1 MTIVSNIKDNSY
13 KNTAI
18 EIPDDL
24 KHILKDIIIKKNLLV
39 LILGLDYNGKPVIE
53 TIKDDWT
60 KFKKNIRTSL
70 KEKYVNSEHITKIIN
85 LIQDNYEKIYP
96 ENTISERPKEIPKI
110 ERPNI
115 SQEEWK
121 TKLAEKYDIVNNV
134 CNTNFPHI
142 WPTFEF
148 ALSIKNILH
157 VQDITLPFAGIILG
171 PPSSSKTLVLEMLR
185 DLELTFYTDNFTPR
199 SFVSHNTSVP
209 EEQLQNIDM
218 LPKIKNR
225 ILITPELGPI
235 FAAKDE
241 DLTQNLS
248 IFTRIVDGHG
258 YESDSGA
265 YGHRGYK
272 EDIMFTW
279 IGAAVDMPRRVY
291 KQLGYL
297 GPKLYFFRIPYI
309 KRSFEDYVEELK
321 LNNFTERKKQVKE
334 ALMDYLNWFNLC
346 PVDNSNSLPISDI
359 ELVKI
364 EWNSSKDNIDVLNA
378 IVRLGELLASLR
390 GVTVTWDTKNTG
402 GSDYGYSTPTKEIPK
417 RAMDSLINLA
427 KGHALLTG
435 RNYLTMDDVPILIK
449 TVLSTAPLERVLI
462 FDLLLNTNG
471 ILTRPQI
478 QDFLKISRPTT
489 LKTMIALDV
498 LGLVDFTK
506 EEENNNNLPAKITL
520 KKEFDWFLS
529 DEFKKLSEG
538 YTPGSMDDVINT
550 RKKSG
555 VKKSSL
561 HLPLENLTNQKEI
574 DPELQQSDSL
584 LRSIEEIAD
593 DDILSKDLQSNH
605 ENSGQQSYFKGCK
618 ENLPPPT
625 TELLE
630 SNNDVQLK
638 VESDKPP
645 NLGQPA
651 LPLIINNSS
660 IRKRTDNQIDER
672 APR

>member
-1 MTIVSNIKDNSY
+1 MSNIEDNSY
-13 KNTAI
+13 KNSAI
-18 EIPDDL
+18 EIPEEL
-24 KHILKDIIIKKNLLV
+24 KPILKDISIREKLLIIT
-39 LILGLDYNGKPVIE
+39 LGPDYNEKPVLE
-53 TIKDDWT
+53 AIKDDWT
-60 KFKKNIRTSL
+60 KFKKNITTSL
-70 KEKYVNSEHITKIIN
+70 NKRYVESEHITKIIN
-85 LIQDNYEKIYP
+85 LIQDNYEKVYP
-96 ENTISERPKEIPKI
+96 DNTISETPKEIPKI

-115 SQEEWK
+115 SHEEWK
-121 TKLAEKYDIVNNV
+121 TKLVEKYYILKNACDN
-134 CNTNFPHI
+134 NFPHI

-157 VQDITLPFAGIILG
+157 VRDITLPFAGIILG

-185 DLELTFYTDNFTPR
+185 DLELAFYTDNFTPR

-209 EEQLQNIDM
+209 EEQLQSIDM

-279 IGAAVDMPRRVY
+279 IGAAVDIPQRVY
-291 KQLGYL
+291 NRLGYL

-309 KRSFEDYVEELK
+309 KRSSKDYVEELK
-321 LNNFTERKKQVKE
+321 LNNFTERRNQVKE
-334 ALMDYLNWFNLC
+334 VLMDYLNWLSFC
-346 PVDNSNSLPISDI
+346 PVNDSNRLPLSNTDLI
-359 ELVKI
+359 KI
-364 EWNSSKDNIDVLNA
+364 EWDSSKDDVDVLEA
-378 IVRLGELLASLR
+378 IVRLGELLAPLR

-417 RAMDSLINLA
+417 RAMDSLMNLA

-435 RNYLTMDDVPILIK
+435 RNYLTMDDVPILVK
-449 TVLSTAPLERVLI
+449 TVLSTAPLERVLT
-462 FDLLLNTNG
+462 FDLLLNTKG
-471 ILTRPQI
+471 VLTRPQI
-478 QDFLKISRPTT
+478 EDFLKISRPTT
-489 LKTMIALDV
+489 LKTMRTLEV

-520 KKEFDWFLS
+520 RKEFDWFLS
-529 DEFKKLSEG
+529 DEFKKLREG
-538 YTPGSMDDVINT
+538 YTPGNVNDVISN
-550 RKKSG
+550 RKKGG
-555 VKKSSL
+555 VKKNYP
-561 HLPLENLTNQKEI
+561 HLLQENLAYKR
-574 DPELQQSDSL
+574 ELNLESQQDDSH
-584 LRSIEEIAD
+584 SILNDEIANENK
-593 DDILSKDLQSNH
+593 SYKDLSCDLN
-605 ENSGQQSYFKGCK
+605 NSDEQLDFNRCK

-630 SNNDVQLK
+630 GNNSFQTSEETRKSSNLIQ
-638 VESDKPP
+638 
-645 NLGQPA
+645 QA
-651 LPLIINNSS
+651 LPLFVSDS
-660 IRKRTDNQIDER
+660 TARKRTSSTQHD
-672 APR
+672 